1 MFKNLNQFKKGI
13 KVGQKVKVKNMLKNV
28 TENRVVTK
36 VQTNGISTGT
46 EISYEE
52 YLEKKRNWMTENHVK
67 EIDGK
72 YFMNIRLEYQ
82 KAKNMNF
89 DDNTVQFLAHESK
102 LSHGGNVLVPSPDFE
117 VGQPWLELEVIN

>member
-1 MFKNLNQFKKGI
+1 MFKNLNQFKKGV

-36 VQTNGISTGT
+36 VQTNGISTGN

-52 YLEKKRNWMTENHVK
+52 YLEKKRNWTTENSVK

-89 DDNTVQFLAHESK
+89 DDNKVQFLAHESK
-102 LSHGGNVLVPSPDFE
+102 LSYGGNVLVPSPDFE
-117 VGQPWLELEVIN
+117 VGQTWLELEVIN